1 MSERKKNWPEDT
13 FTDEELIGYC
23 RIHSQTQRALF
34 HEMHVVRMLRMAGRE
49 EEAKSIEE
57 DGMGFYSI
65 HEDEMEP
72 IAKAADEYIK
82 RKRAVAEVIES

>member
-1 MSERKKNWPEDT
+1 MTERKKNWPEDN

-49 EEAKSIEE
+49 EEAQSIEK

-65 HEDEMEP
+65 YEDEMKP
-72 IAKAADEYIK
+72 IADAADEYLK

>member
-1 MSERKKNWPEDT
+1 MTERKKNWPKDN

-49 EEAKSIEE
+49 EEARSIEE

-72 IAKAADEYIK
+72 IAAAADEYIK
-82 RKRAVAEVIES
+82 RKKAMVEVMES

>member
-1 MSERKKNWPEDT
+1 MTERKKNWPKDN

-49 EEAKSIEE
+49 EEARSIEE

-65 HEDEMEP
+65 HGDEMEP
-72 IAKAADEYIK
+72 IAAAADEYIK
-82 RKRAVAEVIES
+82 RKKAMVEVMES